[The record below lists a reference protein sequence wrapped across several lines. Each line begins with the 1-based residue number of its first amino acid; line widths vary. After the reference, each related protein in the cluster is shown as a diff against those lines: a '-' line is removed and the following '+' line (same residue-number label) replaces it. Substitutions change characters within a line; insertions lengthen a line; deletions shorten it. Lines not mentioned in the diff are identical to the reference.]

1 MEFHRIWRI
10 LVGNKLLLILLPT
23 IATCVGLG
31 LTYILPEQYES
42 TALVLVR
49 PIEEIKFDSSSGNR
63 KEIRDFPVNL
73 SALIDAPS
81 KTFMEVIKSPAV
93 AMKIVDALRLDIEKP
108 KKDET
113 LFESI
118 KNQVKNWVK
127 STALTVRNY
136 LKYGRDIS
144 ASPFDLA
151 VEGIEKNLVVSG
163 RKNTYAFEITYR
175 SSDPNEAAA
184 VANMAAEIFLG
195 DSSEAYRIE
204 SARARQFIETQVDES
219 HKALEQAR
227 AATLAYKNSGGTF
240 KLKDEYT
247 LQLKIVSDLENTLAK
262 AEGELA
268 GRRLL
273 AKRTRV
279 TDSPIVIAQEAEIA
293 DLKEQ
298 ISALRIQLA
307 AYPKK
312 ERQMNAITF
321 NERLAEQSYEF
332 FLKRYEEARA
342 KEAATIKEIRIVAR
356 AVPGLY
362 PVKPVKYVNAGLS
375 FAIAT
380 LVAIGWA
387 LLLESRDPP
396 SPRDP

>member
-1 MEFHRIWRI
+1 MMEFHRIWRI

-23 IATCVGLG
+23 ITTCVGLG

-49 PIEEIKFDSSSGNR
+49 PIEEIKFDPSSGDR

-73 SALIDAPS
+73 SAQIDAPS

-108 KKDET
+108 KKYET

-118 KNQVKNWVK
+118 ENQVKNWVN
-127 STALTVRNY
+127 SIARTVSNY

-151 VEGIEKNLVVSG
+151 VEGIEKNLVVSV
-163 RKNTYAFEITYR
+163 RKDTYAFEITYR

-184 VANMAAEIFLG
+184 VANMAAEIFLH

-240 KLKDEYT
+240 ELKHEYAV
-247 LQLKIVSDLENTLAK
+247 QLKIVSDLEKTLAK

-279 TDSPIVIAQEAEIA
+279 THSPIVIAQEAEIA

-312 ERQMNAITF
+312 ERQMNAITL

-332 FLKRYEEARA
+332 FLKRYEEARV
-342 KEAATIKEIRIVAR
+342 KEADTIKEIRIVSR

-362 PVKPVKYVNAGLS
+362 PVKPVKYMNAGLS
-375 FAIAT
+375 FATAM

-387 LLLESRDPP
+387 LLLERAAHGVC
-396 SPRDP
+396 

>member
-1 MEFHRIWRI
+1 MMEFHRIWRI

-49 PIEEIKFDSSSGNR
+49 PIEEIKFDPSSGDR

-73 SALIDAPS
+73 SAQIDAPS

-108 KKDET
+108 KQYET

-127 STALTVRNY
+127 SIALTVRNY

-144 ASPFDLA
+144 ASPLDLA
-151 VEGIEKNLVVSG
+151 VEGIEKNLVVSV
-163 RKNTYAFEITYR
+163 RKDTYTFEITYR

-184 VANMAAEIFLG
+184 VANMAAEIFLD

-227 AATLAYKNSGGTF
+227 AATLAYKKSGGTF
-240 KLKDEYT
+240 ELKHEYGV
-247 LQLKIVSDLENTLAK
+247 QLKIVSDLEKTLAK

-332 FLKRYEEARA
+332 FLKRYEEARV
-342 KEAATIKEIRIVAR
+342 KEADTIKEIRIVSR

-362 PVKPVKYVNAGLS
+362 PVKPVKYMNAGLS
-375 FAIAT
+375 FATAM

-387 LLLESRDPP
+387 LLLERAAHDVC
-396 SPRDP
+396 

>member
-10 LVGNKLLLILLPT
+10 LIGNKLLLILLPT

-49 PIEEIKFDSSSGNR
+49 PIEEIKFDPSSGYR

-73 SALIDAPS
+73 SARIDAPS
-81 KTFMEVIKSPAV
+81 KTFVEVIKSPAV
-93 AMKIVDALRLDIEKP
+93 AMKIVHALRLDIEKP
-108 KKDET
+108 KQYET
-113 LFESI
+113 VFGSI
-118 KNQVKNWVK
+118 KNQVKNWFK
-127 STALTVRNY
+127 SIALTVPNY

-144 ASPFDLA
+144 ASPLDLA
-151 VEGIEKNLVVSG
+151 VAGIEKKLVVSV
-163 RKNTYAFEITYR
+163 REDTYTFEITYR

-184 VANMAAEIFLG
+184 VANMAAEIFLD

-240 KLKDEYT
+240 KLKDEYAV
-247 LQLKIVSDLENTLAK
+247 QLKIVSDLEITLAK

-268 GRRLL
+268 GRRLT
-273 AKRTRV
+273 AKRARV
-279 TDSPIVIAQEAEIA
+279 TDTIAIAQEAEIA

-312 ERQMNAITF
+312 ERQMNAITL

-332 FLKRYEEARA
+332 FLKRYEEARV
-342 KEAATIKEIRIVAR
+342 KEAATIKEIRIVSR

-362 PVKPVKYVNAGLS
+362 PVKPLKYMNAGLS
-375 FAIAT
+375 FATAM

-387 LLLESRDPP
+387 LLLERAAHVVC
-396 SPRDP
+396 